1 MAQFLQGDLLG
12 GFVEVLGQLPGAGQ
26 VGLLGA
32 GQQREQTQV
41 ACLPRPRRSQVGEAD

>member
-1 MAQFLQGDLLG
+1 
-12 GFVEVLGQLPGAGQ
+12 VEMLAQLPDAGQ

-41 ACLPRPRRSQVGEAD
+41 ACLPKPRRRQVGEAD